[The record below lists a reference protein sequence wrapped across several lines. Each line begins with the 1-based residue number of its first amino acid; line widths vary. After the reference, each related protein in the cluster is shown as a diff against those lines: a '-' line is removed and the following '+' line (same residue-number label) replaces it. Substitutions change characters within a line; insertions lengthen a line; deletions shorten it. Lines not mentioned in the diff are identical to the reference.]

1 MRDSCRIE
9 RRGEDLNLRSAC
21 TDNGFRDRRIRPL
34 CHPSDRPHRL
44 ASRECGRSDP
54 RASARGPG
62 AASGRGE
69 RRSRRHARRE
79 PCHRARS
86 PSRRGRPTPRSRSAH
101 GSPRSRERSARS
113 GSRCPRAAPG
123 RGSRRE
129 ARGSRPSKDGRP
141 TQHFSRYSLPVRM
154 GRHEV
159 PVSNPDKPFFP
170 AVGLTKGDLV
180 SYYAGVAELALPH
193 LRRRPF
199 HMKRYPG
206 GVESDFF
213 HQKRVPANHPE
224 YVDDVFV
231 QFPSGHSTVFAIVDN
246 AAALVWVANLGCI
259 ELHTWHSRVPE
270 IERPDY
276 LLIDLD
282 PTSDGQW
289 PFVREIA
296 LVVREVMD
304 ELGLESYPKTSGA
317 TGLHVLAPIKPELPF
332 PQVRRFAKALAEEVE
347 RRVDDQSVAT
357 TTWRVAD
364 RVGVFVDFGQNARD
378 RTIASAYSVRPT
390 PDARVSAPL
399 LWDEVVDVDPAA
411 FTLTTM
417 PARITAVGDPMAG
430 MWSKPP
436 SLRRCFTKLGLEPP
450 AKLT

>member
-1 MRDSCRIE
+1 MRI
-9 RRGEDLNLRSAC
+9 
-21 TDNGFRDRRIRPL
+21 
-34 CHPSDRPHRL
+34 
-44 ASRECGRSDP
+44 
-54 RASARGPG
+54 
-62 AASGRGE
+62 
-69 RRSRRHARRE
+69 
-79 PCHRARS
+79 
-86 PSRRGRPTPRSRSAH
+86 
-101 GSPRSRERSARS
+101 
-113 GSRCPRAAPG
+113 
-123 RGSRRE
+123 
-129 ARGSRPSKDGRP
+129 
-141 TQHFSRYSLPVRM
+141 

-170 AVGLTKGDLV
+170 AAGLTKGDLV
-180 SYYAGVAELALPH
+180 EYYAGVADLALPH

-206 GVESDFF
+206 GVDGEFF
-213 HQKRVPANHPE
+213 HQKRVPAKHPD
-224 YVDDVFV
+224 YVDEVFV

-246 AAALVWVANLGCI
+246 PAALVWVANLGCI

-296 LVVREVMD
+296 LVVHDVMD
-304 ELGLESYPKTSGA
+304 DLGLRSYPKTSGA

-332 PQVRRFAKALAEEVE
+332 PDVRRFAKALAEEVE
-347 RRVDDQSVAT
+347 RRVGDQTVAT

-390 PDARVSAPL
+390 QDARVSAPL
-399 LWDEVVDVDPAA
+399 RWEEVATVDPAA
-411 FTLTTM
+411 FTVRTM
-417 PARITAVGDPMAG
+417 PMRIAEAGDVMNG
-430 MWSKPP
+430 MWRSPP
-436 SLRRCFTKLGLEPP
+436 SLRSRFERLGLNI
-450 AKLT
+450 